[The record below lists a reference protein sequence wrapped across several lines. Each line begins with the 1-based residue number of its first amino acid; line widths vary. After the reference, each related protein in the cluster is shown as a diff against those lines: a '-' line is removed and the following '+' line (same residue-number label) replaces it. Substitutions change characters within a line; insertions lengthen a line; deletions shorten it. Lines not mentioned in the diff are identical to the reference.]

1 MHVRLAI
8 VLSGDGD
15 QADCHDTP
23 QTDPNPALEL
33 SSHAELVG
41 ARRHYSRYSLLSNRC
56 PDLTI
61 GITSAEGQHNLETA
75 LLSFR
80 W

>member
-1 MHVRLAI
+1 MHVRRAI

-15 QADCHDTP
+15 QAVGHDTP

-41 ARRHYSRYSLLSNRC
+41 ARRHYSRYGLLRNRC
-56 PDLTI
+56 RDLTV
-61 GITSAEGQHNLETA
+61 GITSTDGKTIKAA
-75 LLSFR
+75 LLSFT
-80 W
+80 